1 MRLQVN
7 QFPNR
12 YTKMKILVELGLIIS
27 SLSLV
32 FSHVALKSPPAR
44 KYDLDF
50 LDSARQIHNYKKYIF
65 SDMFYQT
72 SFKMFCSEPFY
83 PEQYFLKPV
92 CLKPFYSEP
101 FCLEPLLFEAIL
113 FGAIFLKCQKT
124 FDSFLKYFFNCMVH
138 MVFLPCT
145 ETFYFPELQKQ
156 RNDP

>member
-12 YTKMKILVELGLIIS
+12 YMKMKILVELGLIIS

-101 FCLEPLLFEAIL
+101 FCSEPFCSEPFCLEPLLFGAIL
-113 FGAIFLKCQKT
+113 FGAIFFKCQKT
-124 FDSFLKYFFNCMVH
+124 FDSFLKYFF
-138 MVFLPCT
+138 
-145 ETFYFPELQKQ
+145 
-156 RNDP
+156 